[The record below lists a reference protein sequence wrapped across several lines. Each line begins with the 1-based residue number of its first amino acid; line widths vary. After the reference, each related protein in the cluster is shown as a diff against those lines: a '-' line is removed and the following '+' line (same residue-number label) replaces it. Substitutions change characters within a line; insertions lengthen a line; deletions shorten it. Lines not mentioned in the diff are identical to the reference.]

1 MSEEVRVRFAPSPTG
16 FLHIGGVRTA
26 LFNWLFARHNK
37 GTFILRIEDTDRE
50 RSTED
55 SIQEIIESMR
65 WLGLDW
71 DEGPFRQMERQSL
84 YAQKVQE
91 LLDGQKAY
99 RCYCSPE
106 ELEAKRQA
114 AQARKEKPRYD
125 GTCRDR
131 KDPPDAPHVVRFK
144 CPPTG
149 NVVVNDLLRGNVTF
163 DLAELDDFIL
173 LRTDGTPT
181 YNFVVVVDDADMRIT
196 HVIRGDDHLSNTPRQ
211 ALMYDALGFP
221 RPQFAHLSM
230 ILGPDKTRLS
240 KRHGATATLAY
251 RDMGYLPN
259 ALINYLARL
268 GWSHGD
274 QEIFTT
280 EEMIEHFSLEHVT
293 ISAAVFNPEKLKWVN
308 EQWIQKMP
316 ALELAKHLEPILV
329 REKVLPEGHGKTLAD
344 IATVIPSLQQ
354 RAKTLI
360 EMAHGAE
367 FYLKNVDVSIK
378 FSLGLRFKA
387 EAEVIRNEKVIKEE
401 KPFSPEAEIDE
412 KAVKKF
418 LTPEIKPLFEKLVAG
433 LEAMDEPL
441 DHDAVEALFKQT
453 IEEAGLK
460 LGKLAQ
466 PVRVAL
472 TGKTASPGIYDVVLL
487 LGKQKTVERLGS
499 AVHIIST
506 LKE

>member
-1 MSEEVRVRFAPSPTG
+1 MTEEVRVRFAPSPTG

-26 LFNWLFARHNK
+26 LFNWLFARHHK
-37 GTFILRIEDTDRE
+37 GKFILRIEDTDRE

-55 SIQEIIESMR
+55 SIQEIIESMQ

-71 DEGPFRQMERQSL
+71 DEGPFRQMARQDL
-84 YAQKVQE
+84 YKQKVDQ
-91 LLDGQKAY
+91 LLSEKKAY

-106 ELEAKRQA
+106 DLEAKRKA
-114 AQARKEKPRYD
+114 AQAKKEKPKYD
-125 GTCRDR
+125 GTCRGRTDQ
-131 KDPPDAPHVVRFK
+131 PDAPHVVRFK

-149 NVVVNDLLRGNVTF
+149 NVVVKDILRGNVEF
-163 DLAELDDFIL
+163 DVTELDDFII

-211 ALMYDALGFP
+211 ALMYDALNFP

-230 ILGPDKTRLS
+230 ILGADKSRLS

-293 ISAAVFNPEKLKWVN
+293 ISAAVFDPEKLLWVN
-308 EQWIQKMP
+308 EQWIQKSTP
-316 ALELAKHLEPILV
+316 EELVDPFEAALIQEGILT
-329 REKVLPEGHGKTLAD
+329 EEHGKSKDDL
-344 IATVIPSLQQ
+344 IKVIPSLQQ
-354 RAKTLI
+354 RAKTML

-367 FYLKNVDVSIK
+367 FYFKRVDLKAKVTGTATVT
-378 FSLGLRFKA
+378 GA
-387 EAEVIRNEKVIKEE
+387 PEVKKY
-401 KPFSPEAEIDE
+401 SPDLQPDE

-418 LTPEIKPLFEKLVAG
+418 LTPEVKPLFDKLVAG
-433 LEAMDEPL
+433 LEGMEEPL

-453 IEEAGLK
+453 VEEAGLK

-472 TGKTASPGIYDVVLL
+472 TGKTASPGIFDVVLL
-487 LGKQKTVERLGS
+487 LGKKRTIERLKN
-499 AVHIIST
+499 AFN
-506 LKE
+506 

>member
-1 MSEEVRVRFAPSPTG
+1 MTEEVRVRFAPSPTG

-26 LFNWLFARHNK
+26 LFNWLFARHNH

-55 SIQEIIESMR
+55 SIQEIIESLR

-71 DEGPFRQMERQSL
+71 DEGPFRQMERKKL
-84 YAQKVQE
+84 YLEKAKQ
-91 LLDGQKAY
+91 LLDAGKAY
-99 RCYCSPE
+99 LCYCSPE
-106 ELEAKRQA
+106 DLEAKRKA

-125 GTCRDR
+125 GTCRNR
-131 KDPPDAPHVVRFK
+131 TEFPKGAPHVIRFK
-144 CPPTG
+144 CPQEG
-149 NVVVNDLLRGNVTF
+149 NVVVDDLLRGNVEF
-163 DLAELDDFIL
+163 NVAELDDFIIF
-173 LRTDGTPT
+173 RTDGTPT

-251 RDMGYLPN
+251 RDMGYLPD
-259 ALINYLARL
+259 ALVNYLARL

-274 QEIFTT
+274 QEIFTRQ
-280 EEMIEHFSLEHVT
+280 EMIEHFSLEHVT
-293 ISAAVFNPEKLKWVN
+293 ISAAVFNPEKLEWVN
-308 EQWIQKMP
+308 EQWIQKSIP
-316 ALELAKHLEPILV
+316 AELAGPFEAALIKEGI
-329 REKVLPEGHGKTLAD
+329 LPEEHDKTLAD
-344 IATVIPSLQQ
+344 LIQVIPSLQQ

-367 FYLKNVDVSIK
+367 FYLKDEVTFDQ
-378 FSLGLRFKA
+378 KA
-387 EAEVIRNEKVIKEE
+387 R
-401 KPFSPEAEIDE
+401 D
-412 KAVKKF
+412 KF
-418 LTPEIKPLFEKLVAG
+418 LKPEVKPLFDQLIAG

-441 DHDAVEALFKQT
+441 AHDAVEALFKQT
-453 IEEAGLK
+453 VEEAGLK

-472 TGKTASPGIYDVVLL
+472 TGKTASPGIFDVVLL
-487 LGKQKTVERLGS
+487 LGKQKTVERLRS

>member
-1 MSEEVRVRFAPSPTG
+1 MTEEVRVRFAPSPTG

-26 LFNWLFARHNK
+26 LFNWLFARHHK
-37 GTFILRIEDTDRE
+37 GKFILRIEDTDHE

-55 SIQEIIESMR
+55 SIQEIIESMQ

-84 YAQKVQE
+84 YKTKVDQ
-91 LLDGQKAY
+91 LLNEGKAY

-106 ELEAKRQA
+106 NLEAKRKA
-114 AQARKEKPRYD
+114 AQAKKEKPKYD
-125 GTCRDR
+125 GTCRGR
-131 KDPPDAPHVVRFK
+131 KDQPDAPHVVRFQ

-149 NVVVNDLLRGNVTF
+149 NVVVADLLRGNVEF
-163 DLAELDDFIL
+163 DVAELDDFII

-181 YNFVVVVDDADMRIT
+181 YNFVVVVDDADMRIS

-211 ALMYDALGFP
+211 ALMYDALNFP

-230 ILGPDKTRLS
+230 ILGADKTRLS

-251 RDMGYLPN
+251 RDMGFLPD
-259 ALINYLARL
+259 ALINFLARL

-274 QEIFTT
+274 QELFTQQ
-280 EEMIEHFSLEHVT
+280 EMIKHFSLEHVT
-293 ISAAVFNPEKLKWVN
+293 ISAAVFNPEKLLWVN
-308 EQWIQKMP
+308 EQWIQKSTP
-316 ALELAKHLEPILV
+316 EELVDAFEAALIQEDI
-329 REKVLPEGHGKTLAD
+329 LPEAHGKSKDDLVK
-344 IATVIPSLQQ
+344 VIPSLQQ

-367 FYLKNVDVSIK
+367 FYLKD
-378 FSLGLRFKA
+378 
-387 EAEVIRNEKVIKEE
+387 EVT
-401 KPFSPEAEIDE
+401 FDE
-412 KAVKKF
+412 KAKAKF
-418 LTPEIKPLFEKLVAG
+418 LTPEVKPLLDKLVAG
-433 LEAMDEPL
+433 LETMEEPL

-453 IEEAGLK
+453 VEEAGLK

-472 TGKTASPGIYDVVLL
+472 TGKTASPGIFDVVLL

-499 AVHIIST
+499 AVHIIGTS
-506 LKE
+506 KK